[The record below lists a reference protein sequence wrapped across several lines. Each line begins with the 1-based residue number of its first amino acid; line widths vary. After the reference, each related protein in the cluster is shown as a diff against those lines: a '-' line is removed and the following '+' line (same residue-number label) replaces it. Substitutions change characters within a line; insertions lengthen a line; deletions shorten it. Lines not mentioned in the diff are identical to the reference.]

1 MALTKKKSEPALAPE
16 EMTYVQRMLKV
27 IILSVTAVLVLIS
40 GIDIA
45 YRDWN
50 EVWALTATGI
60 ILLAAYGLVHRGFTG
75 GATFII
81 ALSLLMATTYA
92 STFGQGIHDIGI
104 IAYPGVLVVASLLL
118 RLHSYVFLLLASIL
132 SVGWLAL
139 GEAAGLYRARPY
151 GPGDWSNFV
160 IMSGILLATALIS
173 HLISD
178 GMWTGL
184 RQARKEIQERRKI
197 EIELKKGLQEK
208 EILLK
213 EVHHRVKNNLNVILS
228 LLNLQENRI
237 RNKAQAMAAFQ
248 ESRNRI
254 HAMALVHEKLYQS
267 SDLSRVDIGEYAH
280 SLAGRLLSVH
290 GMQKRVSLE
299 LRVERIFL
307 DINAAVPLG
316 LILNELITNAM
327 KHAFRDRKK
336 GRLHI
341 AVKQSANNRYDVVVR
356 DDGMGL
362 PSGVDWKNPGS
373 MGLQLVSWLVQQLGG
388 TLSVTSDKG
397 ACFRISL
404 QFPARTLE

>member
-1 MALTKKKSEPALAPE
+1 MPNRKPERNLAPE
-16 EMTYVQRMLKV
+16 EMAHIQRMLKI
-27 IILSVTAVLVLIS
+27 IILAVTAVLVLIS

-50 EVWALTATGI
+50 EVWALTAAGI
-60 ILLAAYGLVHRGFTG
+60 VLWASYGFVRRGFPG

-81 ALSLLMATTYA
+81 ALSLLTVTTYA

-104 IAYPGVLVVASLLL
+104 IAYPGILVVASLLL
-118 RLHSYVFLLLASIL
+118 RLHSYIFLLLVSIL
-132 SVGWLAL
+132 SIGWLTL
-139 GEAAGLYRARPY
+139 GETAGLYRPRPNII
-151 GPGDWSNFV
+151 GDFSDFV
-160 IMSGILLATALIS
+160 IVSGILLVTALMS

-178 GMWTGL
+178 GMWKGL
-184 RQARKEIQERRKI
+184 RQARKEIQERGKI
-197 EIELKKGLQEK
+197 ELELKKGLREK

-228 LLNLQENRI
+228 LLNLQEHGI

-267 SDLSRVDIGEYAH
+267 ADLSRVDVGEYVN
-280 SLAGRLLSVH
+280 SLASRLLSVH
-290 GMQKRVSLE
+290 GLQKWVSLDVRIE
-299 LRVERIFL
+299 RVFL
-307 DINAAVPLG
+307 DINTAVPLG

-336 GRLHI
+336 GRLHV
-341 AVKQSANNRYDVVVR
+341 AVKLLANDRYDVVVR
-356 DDGMGL
+356 DDGRGL
-362 PSGVDWKNPGS
+362 PPEVDWKNPGS

-397 ACFRISL
+397 ACFRFSL
-404 QFPARTLE
+404 SSPAQIRE